1 MLSTGEAYA
10 AISGRSVAM
19 RLFHRGCP
27 TLRLR
32 SDSHL
37 WLEQAGGSKQSSP
50 ACVTSAVLEQLNFL
64 DFKGDQV
71 LYICNSRGRPGCTLG
86 FLFFRPGA
94 HGPTQ
99 DRLCTPHV
107 NGDPAGV

>member
-10 AISGRSVAM
+10 AISGRSIAS
-19 RLFHRGCP
+19 RLFHRGLP
-27 TLRLR
+27 DATITVRLALVAGAGWRIEAIFAGLHYQR
-32 SDSHL
+32 S
-37 WLEQAGGSKQSSP
+37 
-50 ACVTSAVLEQLNFL
+50 LEQLNFL
-64 DFKGDQV
+64 DFKSDQV

-99 DRLCTPHV
+99 DRLRAPHV